1 MQFHPVTDIFP
12 MMTDAELEDLAAD
25 IRQNGLLT
33 SIWTWQGQIIDGR
46 NRYKACLIAGEEPRF
61 QEWDGDEKDL
71 VAFVLALNLKRRHL
85 DASQRAVIGLAVEK
99 YEAGRG
105 KDRMIAGGKVTTK
118 QGKEKIPYPVEEQG
132 QARDFAAAAVGVNP
146 RYIQEAKRIEAQAPD
161 LIPQIASG
169 RINIPEAKREVDQR
183 QRANDTEKA
192 VVEHGPA
199 EVTAAATELRE
210 PLPMD
215 GNTYQPVAATM
226 FSHKSLEYYT
236 PVYILEAARQVLGT
250 IDLDPASCAAAQ
262 LNVKA
267 AAYYTQEQDGLA
279 QAWYG
284 RVWLN
289 PPYSKTEG
297 KSNQELWSQKLLAE
311 YRAGNVTAAILLVK
325 AAFGYKWFEALFDEM
340 TVCLARERLPFIR
353 EDGNDD
359 GESKQGTALFYLGPD
374 KARFYTVFQ
383 HIGRVIPNANEIKTY
398 IEQHW

>member
-1 MQFHPVTDIFP
+1 VNVVEFFP
-12 MMTDAELEDLAAD
+12 PPSD
-25 IRQNGLLT
+25 
-33 SIWTWQGQIIDGR
+33 
-46 NRYKACLIAGEEPRF
+46 PP
-61 QEWDGDEKDL
+61 
-71 VAFVLALNLKRRHL
+71 
-85 DASQRAVIGLAVEK
+85 
-99 YEAGRG
+99 GRG
-105 KDRMIAGGKVTTK
+105 RVSAAKEIIPQLVRGQTAPGKMLVEIIPQALK
-118 QGKEKIPYPVEEQG
+118 GK
-132 QARDFAAAAVGVNP
+132 ARDFAAAAVGVNP
-146 RYIQEAKRIEAQAPD
+146 HYIQEAKRIEAQAPD

-374 KARFYTVFQ
+374 KARFYIVFQ

>member
-1 MQFHPVTDIFP
+1 MRIINNQLQRRNLTPQEASYLRGKRYD
-12 MMTDAELEDLAAD
+12 LEKKQEGGRSD
-25 IRQNGLLT
+25 RNFWGGQNGHPKT
-33 SIWTWQGQIIDGR
+33 AER
-46 NRYKACLIAGEEPRF
+46 IAAETGVSAPT
-61 QEWDGDEKDL
+61 
-71 VAFVLALNLKRRHL
+71 VRR
-85 DASQRAVIGLAVEK
+85 DAQ
-99 YEAGRG
+99 
-105 KDRMIAGGKVTTK
+105 
-118 QGKEKIPYPVEEQG
+118 
-132 QARDFAAAAVGVNP
+132 FAAAVDTIAEIAGPETRAAILSGEVQMHKHDASKLITIAV
-146 RYIQEAKRIEAQAPD
+146 EAPD

-169 RINIPEAKREVDQR
+169 AITIPEAKREVDQR